1 MNNESQNATSLLT
14 INTTINTSK
23 NTKTLNLKPVKKP
36 TFKPP
41 RKTMSTPTLSL
52 ESTYRIRKDIFGE
65 IIKKGGKQKISFADD
80 ELFCVHENKEDS
92 EIMSEPNNKK
102 VKKVESTLIEII
114 DVVSYKEQNK
124 NNVFKANKE
133 IDTEDVCCESCQ
145 IF

>member
-41 RKTMSTPTLSL
+41 RKTMSTPTL
-52 ESTYRIRKDIFGE
+52 TIKIRKDIFGE
-65 IIKKGGKQKISFADD
+65 IIKKGGKQKISFKDNILLCDNESNDD
-80 ELFCVHENKEDS
+80 SECLSENKA
-92 EIMSEPNNKK
+92 IKK
-102 VKKVESTLIEII
+102 DKNFVEII
-114 DVVSYKEQNK
+114 DVISYQEQNK
-124 NNVFKANKE
+124 QMFFKGNGE
-133 IDTEDVCCESCQ
+133 IPNDEVVCCESCE

>member
-1 MNNESQNATSLLT
+1 MSTDSKSPTLNETV
-14 INTTINTSK
+14 INTPRNEI
-23 NTKTLNLKPVKKP
+23 LNLAPKKRVN
-36 TFKPP
+36 FKPP
-41 RKTMSTPTLSL
+41 RKTMSTPILSL
-52 ESTYRIRKDIFGE
+52 QSANKIRKDIFGE

-80 ELFCVHENKEDS
+80 ELFCVHGNKEDS

-102 VKKVESTLIEII
+102 AKKVESTLIEII

>member
-41 RKTMSTPTLSL
+41 RKTMSTPTL
-52 ESTYRIRKDIFGE
+52 TIKIRKDIFGE
-65 IIKKGGKQKISFADD
+65 IIKKGGKQKISFKDNILLCDNESNDD
-80 ELFCVHENKEDS
+80 SECLSENKA
-92 EIMSEPNNKK
+92 IKK
-102 VKKVESTLIEII
+102 DKNFVEII
-114 DVVSYKEQNK
+114 DVISYKEQNK
-124 NNVFKANKE
+124 QMFFKGNGE
-133 IDTEDVCCESCQ
+133 IPNDDIVCCESCE

>member
-41 RKTMSTPTLSL
+41 RKTMSTPTL
-52 ESTYRIRKDIFGE
+52 TIKIRKDIFGE
-65 IIKKGGKQKISFADD
+65 IIKKGGKQKISFKDNILLCDNESNDD
-80 ELFCVHENKEDS
+80 SEYLSENKVIKNDT
-92 EIMSEPNNKK
+92 NF
-102 VKKVESTLIEII
+102 VEII

-124 NNVFKANKE
+124 QMSFKGNGE
-133 IDTEDVCCESCQ
+133 IPNDEVVCCESCE

>member
-1 MNNESQNATSLLT
+1 MSTDSKSPTLNETA
-14 INTTINTSK
+14 INTPRNEI
-23 NTKTLNLKPVKKP
+23 LNLSPKKRVN
-36 TFKPP
+36 FKPH
-41 RKTMSTPTLSL
+41 RKTMSTPILSL
-52 ESTYRIRKDIFGE
+52 QSANKIRKDIFGE

-133 IDTEDVCCESCQ
+133 IDTEDICCESCQ

>member
-41 RKTMSTPTLSL
+41 RKTMSTQTL
-52 ESTYRIRKDIFGE
+52 TIKIRKDIFGE
-65 IIKKGGKQKISFADD
+65 IIKKGGKQKISFKDNILLCDNESNDD
-80 ELFCVHENKEDS
+80 SECLSENKA
-92 EIMSEPNNKK
+92 IKK
-102 VKKVESTLIEII
+102 DKNFVEII
-114 DVVSYKEQNK
+114 DVISYKEQNK
-124 NNVFKANKE
+124 QMFFKGNGE
-133 IDTEDVCCESCQ
+133 IPNDEVVCCESCE

>member
-1 MNNESQNATSLLT
+1 MSTDSKSPTLNETV
-14 INTTINTSK
+14 INTPRNPNANVSP
-23 NTKTLNLKPVKKP
+23 TKRVN
-36 TFKPP
+36 FKPP

-52 ESTYRIRKDIFGE
+52 ESTNRIRKDIFGE

-102 VKKVESTLIEII
+102 AKKVESTLIEII

-133 IDTEDVCCESCQ
+133 IDTEDICCESCQ

>member
-41 RKTMSTPTLSL
+41 RKTMSTPTL
-52 ESTYRIRKDIFGE
+52 TIKIRKDIFGE
-65 IIKKGGKQKISFADD
+65 IIKKGGKQKISFKDNILLCDNESNDD
-80 ELFCVHENKEDS
+80 SECLSENKA
-92 EIMSEPNNKK
+92 IKK
-102 VKKVESTLIEII
+102 DKNFVEII
-114 DVVSYKEQNK
+114 DVISYKEQNK
-124 NNVFKANKE
+124 QMFFKGNGE
-133 IDTEDVCCESCQ
+133 IPNDEVVCCESCE

>member
-41 RKTMSTPTLSL
+41 RKTMSTPTL
-52 ESTYRIRKDIFGE
+52 TIKIRKDIFGE
-65 IIKKGGKQKISFADD
+65 IIKKGGKQKISFKDNILLCDNESDD
-80 ELFCVHENKEDS
+80 DDS
-92 EIMSEPNNKK
+92 ECLSEKKVINKK
-102 VKKVESTLIEII
+102 KNFVEII
-114 DVVSYKEQNK
+114 DVISFKEQNK
-124 NNVFKANKE
+124 QMVFKGNKE
-133 IDTEDVCCESCQ
+133 NINDDIVCCESCK

>member
-41 RKTMSTPTLSL
+41 RKTMSTPTL
-52 ESTYRIRKDIFGE
+52 TIKIRKDIFGE
-65 IIKKGGKQKISFADD
+65 IIKKGGKQKISFKDNILLCDNESNDD
-80 ELFCVHENKEDS
+80 SECLSENKA
-92 EIMSEPNNKK
+92 IKK
-102 VKKVESTLIEII
+102 DKNFVEII
-114 DVVSYKEQNK
+114 DVISYKEQNK
-124 NNVFKANKE
+124 QMSFKGNGE
-133 IDTEDVCCESCQ
+133 IPNDDIVCCESCK